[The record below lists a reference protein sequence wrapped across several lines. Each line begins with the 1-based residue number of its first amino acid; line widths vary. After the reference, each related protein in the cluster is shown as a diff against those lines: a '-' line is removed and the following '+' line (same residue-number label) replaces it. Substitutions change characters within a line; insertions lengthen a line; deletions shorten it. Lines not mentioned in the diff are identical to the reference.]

1 MRMNKET
8 FILELDKLGI
18 KLNDTQLNQ
27 LHIYYEMLVEW
38 NKVMNLTGITDEE
51 QVYLKHFYDS
61 LTITKVVNIDNQ
73 SICDLGS
80 GAGFP
85 GLVLAICFPNAKL
98 TLIEANGKKCHFLN
112 IVKESLNLD
121 NVTIINTRVED
132 YSKKNREVFD
142 IVTARAVAPLKHLLE
157 YGIPLV
163 KANGY
168 FIAMKANTENEE
180 INIVNYYN
188 KLDIKEESRVIFNLP
203 KENSIRTIIKYLKLK
218 ETNPRYPRRYS
229 EIIKKDI

>member
-1 MRMNKET
+1 MPKEE
-8 FILELDKLGI
+8 FIIKVKELGLVLTDKE
-18 KLNDTQLNQ
+18 
-27 LHIYYEMLVEW
+27 LHSLDRYYQILKEE
-38 NKVMNLTGITDEE
+38 NSKYNLTRIIEE
-51 QVYLKHFYDS
+51 EEVYLKHFYDS
-61 LTITKVVNIDNQ
+61 LTITKVVNIDNR

-85 GLVLAICFPNAKL
+85 GLVLAICFPNAQL

-121 NVTIINTRVED
+121 NATIINTRVED

-163 KANGY
+163 KVNGY

-218 ETNPRYPRRYS
+218 ETNPKYPRRYS

>member
-1 MRMNKET
+1 MSKEE
-8 FILELDKLGI
+8 FIIKVKELGLVLTDKE
-18 KLNDTQLNQ
+18 
-27 LHIYYEMLVEW
+27 LHSLDRYYQILKEE
-38 NKVMNLTGITDEE
+38 NSKYNLTRIIEE
-51 QVYLKHFYDS
+51 EEVYLKHFYDS
-61 LTITKVVNIDNQ
+61 LTITKAVNIDNQ

-80 GAGFP
+80 GAGLP

-112 IVKESLNLD
+112 IVKESLNL
-121 NVTIINTRVED
+121 NNATIINTRVED
-132 YSKKNREVFD
+132 YSKKNREVLH
-142 IVTARAVAPLKHLLE
+142 IVTARSVAPLKRLLE

-163 KANGY
+163 KVNGY

-218 ETNPRYPRRYS
+218 ETNPKYPRRYS